1 MEETNT
7 NEHAS
12 SIENMAGMTTLL
24 FMFLMSGSAQGA
36 TFLMV
41 IGGIK
46 LIGDQNVQTDEVQVI
61 SLEPELYPVPECIPD
76 LVNPF
81 PISISD
87 MAGGALDSGKLIFSR
102 E

>member
-1 MEETNT
+1 
-7 NEHAS
+7 
-12 SIENMAGMTTLL
+12 MAWVTALL
-24 FMFLMSGSAQGA
+24 FLLFVTEITNAQGGQ
-36 TFLMV
+36 FLMV

-46 LIGDQNVQTDEVQVI
+46 LIGDQNVQTDEVQVV
-61 SLEPELYPVPECIPD
+61 SLEPELYPVPECLPE

-87 MAGGALDSGKLIFSR
+87 MAGGALNSGTVKY